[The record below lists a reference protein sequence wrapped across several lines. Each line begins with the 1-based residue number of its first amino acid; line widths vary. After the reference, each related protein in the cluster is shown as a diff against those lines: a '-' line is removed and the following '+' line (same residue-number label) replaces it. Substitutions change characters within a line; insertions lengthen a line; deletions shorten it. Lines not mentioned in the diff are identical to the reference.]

1 MRRTRLRAGTALLL
15 AAVVAPAAS
24 LTAVAGPAA
33 VPSKPFVQGTET
45 VPAYD
50 YDNAIHERVQVDAP
64 ELDGDANG
72 ITDQI
77 TVDII
82 RPAMR
87 PRPGSTYR

>member
-1 MRRTRLRAGTALLL
+1 MRRTRLRAGLALVV

-24 LTAVAGPAA
+24 LTAVAGPTA
-33 VPSKPFVQGTET
+33 KPFVQGTET

-50 YDNAIHERVQVDAP
+50 YDNAIREKVQVDVP
-64 ELDGDANG
+64 KLDGDANG

-82 RPAMR
+82 RPGEAAR
-87 PRPGSTYR
+87 PASTYR